1 MKRIDASADSRAHG
15 NFFSAIIGKR
25 IHFTVALTT
34 LLLTKTT
41 AMKLLSLLLF
51 TVLEVNL
58 FVNCASSRCKLPSGN
73 FGSCVNASFR
83 YSKVSNNTEEE
94 ILGLFENMRGE
105 FNSCSSALATVMS
118 CAVHLLQCPNNT
130 SLPCKTECWNFVG
143 RCKREMSE
151 GLVVLFQR
159 LCELL
164 NPDPC
169 LMSSNASRRY
179 NEADDDFNCTRMIIR
194 NCSDAGYNFTSVSRA
209 YQQRVQS
216 AGIFTGI
223 NSSLKKVLCMEL
235 APPCN
240 NNNSRTLYVP
250 CQSTCKA
257 AFNES
262 KSQFL
267 GFFKSPDY
275 CSTFPDEN
283 PQSGKEY
290 CALKTWPSSG
300 YWPSGLWKRFSSSR
314 GTNSSTAPSSTGN
327 SQKLSILGHHRN
339 CSKISSCSNS
349 SKISS
354 NLVRTTISR
363 GTSQT
368 SSITTSSSKMI
379 IRSVTATRSSE
390 MSSRSTPTV
399 SSIEITSTLVT
410 NSNGTNVVAVTSTNS
425 SGRIPVTTSFG
436 TSGIPVRS
444 TSSLETSTTTET
456 ATKSNVTGGIPMTI
470 TSSFGTSGIP
480 VTTTGSLETSTTPET
495 TTKSNVTSSVPV
507 TTTSSFGNSTT
518 PITTR
523 NSSRTSGVP
532 VTTTIVPG
540 TNNTSVTTVNLSV
553 VSGTPVTTKNS
564 PGMTGLPETTATFP
578 VINQSATVTKPSGEN
593 SSVTTTSKPTENKG
607 PTEIKAGTGNKLS
620 GGAISGVVIGSLIV
634 LIAFI
639 MGVLYFRR
647 YHKKRVQYRHSLM
660 VDMDE
665 L

>member
-1 MKRIDASADSRAHG
+1 
-15 NFFSAIIGKR
+15 
-25 IHFTVALTT
+25 
-34 LLLTKTT
+34 
-41 AMKLLSLLLF
+41 MKLLSLLLF
-51 TVLEVNL
+51 TALELNL
-58 FVNCASSRCKLPSGN
+58 FVNCASSRCKLLGGN
-73 FGSCVNASFR
+73 FGSCANASFI

-118 CAVHLLQCPNNT
+118 CAVYLPQCPDNT
-130 SLPCKTECWNFVG
+130 SLPCKTECWNFVR

-164 NPDPC
+164 SPDSC
-169 LMSSNASRRY
+169 LLSSNASRRY
-179 NEADDDFNCTRMIIR
+179 NESDDDFNCTRMIIR
-194 NCSDAGYNFTSVSRA
+194 NCNDAGYNFTSVSRA

-223 NSSLKKVLCMEL
+223 NSSLNKVLCMEL

-262 KSQFL
+262 KSKFL

-290 CALKTWPSSG
+290 CALKIWPSSG

-314 GTNSSTAPSSTGN
+314 GTNSSTAPSTNGN
-327 SQKLSILGHHRN
+327 SQKLSIHHRN
-339 CSKISSCSNS
+339 CNKTSSCSNS

-390 MSSRSTPTV
+390 ISSRSTPTV
-399 SSIEITSTLVT
+399 SSIEITPTLVT
-410 NSNGTNVVAVTSTNS
+410 NSIGTNVVAVTTTNS
-425 SGRIPVTTSFG
+425 SGRIPVTTSLG

-444 TSSLETSTTTET
+444 TSSLETSTTAET
-456 ATKSNVTGGIPMTI
+456 PTKSNVTSGIPMTI
-470 TSSFGTSGIP
+470 ASSFGTSGIP

-495 TTKSNVTSSVPV
+495 TTKSNVTSGVPV

-540 TNNTSVTTVNLSV
+540 TNNTSVTKTSSYEMGPVPVTTVNLSV
-553 VSGTPVTTKNS
+553 MSGTPVTTKNS

-578 VINQSATVTKPSGEN
+578 VINPSATVTKPSGEN

-607 PTEIKAGTGNKLS
+607 SPEIKAGTGKKLS
-620 GGAISGVVIGSLIV
+620 AGAISGVVIGSLIV